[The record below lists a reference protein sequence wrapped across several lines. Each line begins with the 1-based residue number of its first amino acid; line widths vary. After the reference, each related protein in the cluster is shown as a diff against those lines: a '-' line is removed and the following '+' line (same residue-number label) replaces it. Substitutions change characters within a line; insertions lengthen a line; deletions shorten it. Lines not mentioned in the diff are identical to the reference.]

1 MKILFLHRFK
11 DVEGVEREF
20 GGAERQ
26 LVDLACG
33 LQSRGHA
40 VTLVT
45 FYPGGGMLAD
55 AERAG
60 VRTISLDKSGRW
72 DIPGFLWR
80 LGRTLRRERAD
91 CVHGYLGLANT
102 LLVLS
107 RPLHRAPVV
116 WGIRSSDIDLGRYHW
131 VARVDAWLEQKL
143 SRFPRLIIANSHAG
157 RRHAVDRGY
166 PADRMIVVP
175 NGIDLARF
183 QRDEAGRSRVRAEW
197 KVQPDEILIGRVG
210 RIDPQKDQPT
220 FLKAAAI
227 VAAQRPEV
235 RFVIVGNDRFG
246 EQDDITPLVNRLD
259 IGDRLIWAGHRA
271 DMAAV
276 QSAFDLCVSSSAFGE
291 GTPNVLVEA
300 MACGT
305 PCVTTDV
312 GDSAIAVGTVG
323 VVVPRRDPE
332 ALAQGILAALAN
344 PVDRAAMRAHVAGR
358 FSLENLVNSTE
369 KALSDLQPRR
379 QTGRRASSVQS

>member
-91 CVHGYLGLANT
+91 CVHGYLGLANA
-102 LLVLS
+102 LLVLT
-107 RPLHRAPVV
+107 RPLHWAPVV

-157 RRHAVDRGY
+157 RQHAVDRGY

-183 QRDEAGRSRVRAEW
+183 QRDEAGRERVRAEW
-197 KVQPDEILIGRVG
+197 GVRPNELLIGRIG

-220 FLKAAAI
+220 FLEAAAR
-227 VAAQRPEV
+227 VAAVRPDT

-246 EQDDITPLVNRLD
+246 QQDEITPLVERLNL
-259 IGDRLIWAGHRA
+259 GDRLIWAGHRA

-276 QSAFDLCVSSSAFGE
+276 HSAFDLCVSSSAFGE

-312 GDSAIAVGTVG
+312 GDSAVAVGAFGT
-323 VVVPRRDPE
+323 VVPRRDPA
-332 ALAQGILAALAN
+332 ALAQAILATLDT
-344 PVDRAAMRAHVAGR
+344 PVDRAALRTHVAAD
-358 FSLENLVNSTE
+358 FSLDHLITATE
-369 KALSDLQPRR
+369 TALAGLRE
-379 QTGRRASSVQS
+379 RAGAGQRAPSVQP

>member
-60 VRTISLDKSGRW
+60 VRIVSLDKSGRW

-102 LLVLS
+102 LLVLT
-107 RPLHRAPVV
+107 RPIHRAPVV
-116 WGIRSSDIDLGRYHW
+116 WGLRSSDIDLSRYHW
-131 VARVDAWLEQKL
+131 VARVDAWLERIL

-157 RRHAVDRGY
+157 KQHAIERGY
-166 PADRMIVVP
+166 PGDRMIVIP

-183 QRDEAGRSRVRAEW
+183 HRDEAGRERARREW
-197 KVQPDEILIGRVG
+197 GVQSGELLVGRIG

-220 FLKAAAI
+220 FLNAAAI

-246 EQDDITPLVNRLD
+246 EQDDITPLVNRL
-259 IGDRLIWAGHRA
+259 GMGERLIWAGHRA

-276 QSAFDLCVSSSAFGE
+276 HSAFDLCVSSSAFGE

-312 GDSAIAVGTVG
+312 GDSVLAVGNLG
-323 VVVPRRDPE
+323 EVVPRRDPE
-332 ALAQGILAALAN
+332 ALARGILRALDT
-344 PVDRAAMRAHVAGR
+344 PVDRAALRAHVMDR
-358 FSLENLVNSTE
+358 YSLKRLIDATE
-369 KALSDLQPRR
+369 HALIDLQPRR
-379 QTGRRASSVQS
+379 QTSRHAPSVQP